1 MSEATTEDR
10 AMGSDRPGSGG
21 HGTGEGAAAA
31 GAAAASA
38 PIGARALSFWHG
50 LFAVGHRAVILLP
63 RDMAAIIPALIV
75 PVFFYA
81 VTIGALQDIAG
92 LAAIGLDYKAFQLP
106 LALVMTVT
114 GISRAPS
121 LVLDIQGGYFDR
133 LLLTPVNRWAL
144 LLGMFVADTI
154 VLLFLSLPV
163 LAMGLALGVRF
174 ATGIAGI
181 IVFVAI
187 TMVWGAV
194 VHGVPLRHRLADRQ
208 PDGSQQLLPAVLPV
222 RVPDA
227 GVAAPGRHDRL
238 AGGHRHLEPGDLH
251 PGGSADPVHRLGRVA
266 LGKTLAAWGASA
278 PSPNTWPSPP
288 SGIERGPEQGGRLLT
303 LAPTHS
309 VRASDRVRR
318 ARLEPYR
325 DPAAPPPEAA
335 LPETSAGS
343 PRRLLSNR
351 REPERTLP

>member
-1 MSEATTEDR
+1 M
-10 AMGSDRPGSGG
+10 
-21 HGTGEGAAAA
+21 
-31 GAAAASA
+31 
-38 PIGARALSFWHG
+38 
-50 LFAVGHRAVILLP
+50 ILLP

-81 VTIGALQDIAG
+81 VTIGALQDVAG

-174 ATGIAGI
+174 ATGVAGI

-187 TMVWGAV
+187 TMVWGLSYTGFPYAIALRTGNPTAV
-194 VHGVPLRHRLADRQ
+194 NNSFLLFFPFVFLTPAWLPREAMTGWLA
-208 PDGSQQLLPAVLPV
+208 AIATWNPV
-222 RVPDA
+222 TYI
-227 GVAAPGRHDRL
+227 
-238 AGGHRHLEPGDLH
+238 LEGL
-251 PGGSADPVHRLGRVA
+251 ADPVHRLGRGGAGQDPGRRGRHRRRVPVPGLLRPAASHEALSRGRTVA
-266 LGKTLAAWGASA
+266 PNPGAE
-278 PSPNTWPSPP
+278 PP
-288 SGIERGPEQGGRLLT
+288 QCGLLT
-303 LAPTHS
+303 
-309 VRASDRVRR
+309 RVRFEFL
-318 ARLEPYR
+318 LEPCQ
-325 DPAAPPPEAA
+325 DPV
-335 LPETSAGS
+335 G
-343 PRRLLSNR
+343 PRR
-351 REPERTLP
+351 EAVPA

>member
-21 HGTGEGAAAA
+21 HGTGEGAA
-31 GAAAASA
+31 SA
-38 PIGARALSFWHG
+38 RSTGPIGARALGFWHD

-81 VTIGALQDIAG
+81 VTIGALQDVAG

-154 VLLFLSLPV
+154 VLLFLSVPV

-174 ATGIAGI
+174 ATGVAGI

-187 TMVWGAV
+187 TMVWGLSYTGFPYAIALRTGNPTAV
-194 VHGVPLRHRLADRQ
+194 NNSFLLFFPFVFLTPAWLPREAMTGWLAAIATWNPVTYILEGLRTLFIGW
-208 PDGSQQLLPAVLPV
+208 DG
-222 RVPDA
+222 
-227 GVAAPGRHDRL
+227 
-238 AGGHRHLEPGDLH
+238 
-251 PGGSADPVHRLGRVA
+251 VA
-266 LGKTLAAWGASA
+266 LGKTLAAVAGIGAVSQYLAFSA
-278 PSPNTWPSPP
+278 
-288 SGIERGPEQGGRLLT
+288 L
-303 LAPTHS
+303 
-309 VRASDRVRR
+309 RR
-318 ARLEPYR
+318 
-325 DPAAPPPEAA
+325 
-335 LPETSAGS
+335 
-343 PRRLLSNR
+343 
-351 REPERTLP
+351 RTRP